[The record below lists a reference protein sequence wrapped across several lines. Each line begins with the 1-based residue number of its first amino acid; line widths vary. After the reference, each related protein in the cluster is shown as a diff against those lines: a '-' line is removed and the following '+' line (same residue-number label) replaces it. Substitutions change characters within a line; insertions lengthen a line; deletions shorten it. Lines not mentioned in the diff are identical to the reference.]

1 MPRKHTRWRTVTSW
15 SRVAFLG
22 HSNEES
28 SSEVIVQV
36 IIANIVLTMHL
47 FEAGIIGIGQQSNWR
62 DRYNYMTI
70 NSNKRSQDKC
80 ILEREKTIAFH
91 SSIVHVFIENMS
103 MELGLKGWNELT
115 ELHYKEGRES

>member
-1 MPRKHTRWRTVTSW
+1 M
-15 SRVAFLG
+15 G

-47 FEAGIIGIGQQSNWR
+47 FEAGIIGTEQQSNLR

-70 NSNKRSQDKC
+70 NSNKKITR
-80 ILEREKTIAFH
+80 
-91 SSIVHVFIENMS
+91 
-103 MELGLKGWNELT
+103 
-115 ELHYKEGRES
+115 